1 MRLNNFS
8 SNIYKLPYM
17 SWATFEQY
25 CQLHRKPRSTERGGS
40 STRSKALRLGNIGHT
55 KDADDVSVGSSL
67 HVRRTLDQF
76 YYPALDD
83 TSDRDA
89 DQTVSKWSGKGLIAE
104 SDGRARAVDDS
115 LLIIVDQLWC
125 WVIDEGTFS
134 LLEITEPLHLILIH
148 LPLRHGYIMLPVVGG
163 S

>member
-1 MRLNNFS
+1 MRLNYIS

-17 SWATFEQY
+17 SWATFKQY
-25 CQLHRKPRSTERGGS
+25 RGLQRKPRSTERGDS
-40 STRSKALRLGNIGHT
+40 STRSKALRVGNISHIKDDDDASLGN
-55 KDADDVSVGSSL
+55 SL

-115 LLIIVDQLWC
+115 LLIMVDQLWC

-134 LLEITEPLHLILIH
+134 LLK
-148 LPLRHGYIMLPVVGG
+148 
-163 S
+163 